1 MRVLLVE
8 DDLLLGDGIQVG
20 LAQMGYAVDW
30 MTDGESAEIALRAET
45 FDVLVLDWNLPGT
58 SGLGVLKNLRNR
70 GDALPVLM
78 LTARDTVADRVKG
91 LDQGADDYLI
101 KPFDLFELAARLRA
115 LVRRKGGREAP
126 LLKNGSLTLDPGN
139 REVTLSGKPIEISR
153 REFAVLQAFMENPG
167 RVLTKSRLEEALYG
181 WNPDVESN
189 TVEVFVHHLRR
200 KLGADAIRTVRGV
213 GYVMEKS

>member
-20 LAQMGYAVDW
+20 LAQMGYLVDW
-30 MTDGESAEIALRAET
+30 MTDGDSAETALRT
-45 FDVLVLDWNLPGT
+45 VPFDILVLDWNLPGT
-58 SGLGVLKNLRNR
+58 SGLKVLKNLRDR

-115 LVRRKGGREAP
+115 LVRRKGGCIAP
-126 LLKNGSLTLDPGN
+126 LLKNGSLALDPSN
-139 REVTLSGKPIEISR
+139 REVTLRGKSIEISP
-153 REFAVLQAFMENPG
+153 RECAVLQVFMENPG

-181 WNPDVESN
+181 WNPDVGSN

-200 KLGADAIRTVRGV
+200 KLGAEAIRTVRGV